1 MDELGDVVEAED
13 ELGDVVEAEDELGDV
28 VEAEDELE
36 DVVEAELTVAAAGM
50 TADRLSFS
58 LSKKHSVSS
67 FWLTPFSIGRH
78 SARAP
83 WESEVMGRARYSSSA
98 FSAKS
103 STSVVPCGVSLS

>member
-1 MDELGDVVEAED
+1 MDKLGDVVEAED
-13 ELGDVVEAEDELGDV
+13 ELGDVVEAKDELEDIVEDV
-28 VEAEDELE
+28 DKLE

-50 TADRLSFS
+50 TADMLSFS
-58 LSKKHSVSS
+58 LSKKHSVPS

-78 SARAP
+78 SAGGP
-83 WESEVMGRARYSSSA
+83 WESEVMGRVRYSSSA